1 MKLKNILLLFI
12 SLCAVAT
19 FSSCRR
25 EAQIRYVID
34 VEDAACTN
42 LQQTLVVDF
51 WVHQDA
57 INAGT
62 QFYASS
68 DASWATVSEITVK
81 GNGANKFLSFDV
93 NVEENSGDTRVATI
107 SISATNC
114 ITKEVKICQYSA
126 PSNQGVAN
134 HTLMYYF
141 FGTSLNRFFKTN
153 LEDATAAIEAGAL
166 GNNNRVV
173 FFRQESEY
181 SGYIGELRYESE
193 GKKCIEQ
200 RLKSVTLPAGVI
212 KPERIGEMIAEMAGI
227 APAERYGIIFAGH
240 GQGWVTRELLMY
252 GGTMMQ
258 MGVGANPWIPAPGA
272 EITRAFGEGNVQVN
286 IDELA
291 EGIEKSQVALD
302 YILFDACFMSN
313 IESIYELRNA
323 ANYIIASP
331 CEIMSRGFPYHR
343 TLAYL
348 FAEDGKKTDYKG
360 AAESYYKFYRDEFV
374 GNARSGCVAVYDC
387 SEIETLA
394 EATRAVMATAKLG
407 YKEVDTSIIQ
417 TYEGLETHQFYDFG
431 EWVNVVAMD
440 SEALAAFNAQMEK
453 TIIAKHSLPTFYSAY
468 GKHGTYN
475 IDLNVYSGVT
485 TSAPSKAFPAAWRD
499 TNWNKEVIGLEN

>member
-1 MKLKNILLLFI
+1 MKLKSILLLFI
-12 SLCAVAT
+12 SLCAAAT

-62 QFYASS
+62 QFHALS

-166 GNNNRVV
+166 GQNNRVV

-212 KPERIGEMIAEMAGI
+212 KPARIGEMIAEMAGI
-227 APAERYGIIFAGH
+227 AP
-240 GQGWVTRELLMY
+240 
-252 GGTMMQ
+252 
-258 MGVGANPWIPAPGA
+258 
-272 EITRAFGEGNVQVN
+272 
-286 IDELA
+286 
-291 EGIEKSQVALD
+291 
-302 YILFDACFMSN
+302 
-313 IESIYELRNA
+313 
-323 ANYIIASP
+323 
-331 CEIMSRGFPYHR
+331 
-343 TLAYL
+343 
-348 FAEDGKKTDYKG
+348 
-360 AAESYYKFYRDEFV
+360 
-374 GNARSGCVAVYDC
+374 
-387 SEIETLA
+387 
-394 EATRAVMATAKLG
+394 
-407 YKEVDTSIIQ
+407 
-417 TYEGLETHQFYDFG
+417 
-431 EWVNVVAMD
+431 
-440 SEALAAFNAQMEK
+440 
-453 TIIAKHSLPTFYSAY
+453 
-468 GKHGTYN
+468 
-475 IDLNVYSGVT
+475 
-485 TSAPSKAFPAAWRD
+485 
-499 TNWNKEVIGLEN
+499 